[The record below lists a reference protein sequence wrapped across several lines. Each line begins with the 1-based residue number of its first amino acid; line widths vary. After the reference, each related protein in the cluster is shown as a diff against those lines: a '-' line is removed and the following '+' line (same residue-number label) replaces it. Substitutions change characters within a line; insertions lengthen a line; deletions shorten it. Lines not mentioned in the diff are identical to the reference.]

1 MPEKVT
7 KEEKLIEVAIMKA
20 KEILQNFQDGTTVRL
35 DEDVMGEDIKLKR
48 PKKNPSEEKIKNPTG
63 DEGYGYVGK
72 TEMIVKAV
80 NMVFDAFAKYD
91 YTGEDE
97 LRDTVAMLNEEFSEL
112 TTKLVNKVISEQT
125 FNAEARRI
133 TNRLIE
139 LRDVSGLS
147 GHAQN

>member
-7 KEEKLIEVAIMKA
+7 KEEKLVEVAIMKA
-20 KEILQNFQDGTTVRL
+20 KEVLAEFQDGTTVAN
-35 DEDVMGEDIKLKR
+35 DADTMGEDIKLKR

-72 TEMIVKAV
+72 ADDIIKSLNA
-80 NMVFDAFAKYD
+80 VFDAFAKYD

-97 LRDTVAMLNEEFSEL
+97 LRDTVAMLHEEYSE
-112 TTKLVNKVISEQT
+112 LVNKYTNKLISEDR
-125 FNAEARRI
+125 FFAEAK
-133 TNRLIE
+133 RLNNQLFE